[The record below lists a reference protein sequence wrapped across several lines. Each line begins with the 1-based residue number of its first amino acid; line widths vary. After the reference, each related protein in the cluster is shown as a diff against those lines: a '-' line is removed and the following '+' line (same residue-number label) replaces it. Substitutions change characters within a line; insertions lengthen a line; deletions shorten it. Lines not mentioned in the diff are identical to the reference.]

1 MRLKFFHNNNDC
13 RIIKHFID
21 EISLK
26 NSFQIK
32 EGKSLA
38 DNKLLSWFE
47 KRHKAKTLDLA
58 HKQITKAIDT
68 VTELEKAVTFFSKGE
83 KAEAEKCIER
93 LFFEEEEIDDLRRS
107 VLEELTRGG
116 IPPKDREDL
125 MHLVKRLDVMA
136 DHVKD
141 SARSVQVLT
150 GSNIPT
156 EIWDTNVS
164 IAKALVECTV
174 ALHKCIEKLGSD
186 LSEARVLSHKV
197 DLIEDQVDK
206 EYVKMK
212 SLLIK
217 YSREVDPAS
226 LIILKDL
233 VEFME
238 HVADTCADTADYV
251 RILASSEEK
260 T

>member
-1 MRLKFFHNNNDC
+1 
-13 RIIKHFID
+13 
-21 EISLK
+21 
-26 NSFQIK
+26 
-32 EGKSLA
+32 
-38 DNKLLSWFE
+38 
-47 KRHKAKTLDLA
+47 
-58 HKQITKAIDT
+58 
-68 VTELEKAVTFFSKGE
+68 VTELEKAVSFFSRGE

-93 LFFEEEEIDDLRRS
+93 LFLEEEEIDDLRRS
-107 VLEELTRGG
+107 VFEELTRGG
-116 IPPKDREDL
+116 LPPKDREDL

-141 SARSVQVLT
+141 SARSVQVLMD
-150 GSNIPT
+150 SKVPK
-156 EIWDTNVS
+156 EIWDTNVN
-164 IAKALVECTV
+164 IARELVDCTIALR
-174 ALHKCIEKLGSD
+174 KCIEKLGSD
-186 LSEARVLSHKV
+186 LSEARALSRKV
-197 DLIEDQVDK
+197 DLIEDRVDK

-226 LIILKDL
+226 LLILKDL

-251 RILASSEEK
+251 RILACSGER